1 MNKII
6 FQKHNSLTSNELADF
21 EGILIVC
28 CIDLAPFDDKNH
40 KPYIFP
46 CGHNIC
52 SSCYN
57 IMVSPDHKLKCPKC
71 N

>member
-6 FQKHNSLTSNELADF
+6 FQKDNSRTSNEAEF

-28 CIDLAPFDDKNH
+28 CIDLAPFDDKRH

-57 IMVSPDHKLKCPKC
+57 IMVSRDHKIKCPKC
-71 N
+71 S